1 MKRLAI
7 KTQAKQEIIDINERV
22 QRVLREL
29 SITDGV
35 AVLFVPHTTAAL
47 TINENADPAVKED
60 ILTALA
66 KLVPSGP
73 HYKHAEGNA
82 HAHIKA
88 SLLGH
93 SVAIPVQDGKLQLGT
108 WQGVL
113 FCEFDGPRTRE
124 LWITVYAEAPKK
136 EAL

>member
-1 MKRLAI
+1 MKRLVL
-7 KTQAKQEIIDINERV
+7 KTQAKQEILDITERL
-22 QRVLREL
+22 QRALREL
-29 SITDGV
+29 GV
-35 AVLFVPHTTAAL
+35 QNGAVVLFVPHTTAAI

-60 ILTALA
+60 LLSALN
-66 KLVPSGP
+66 KLVPAGP

-88 SLLGH
+88 SLIGH
-93 SVAIPVQDGKLQLGT
+93 SITVPVQEGKLQLGT

-124 LWITVYAEAPKK
+124 LWLTVCAA
-136 EAL
+136 

>member
-1 MKRLAI
+1 MIKRLTL
-7 KTQAKQEIIDINERV
+7 KTQAKQELIDITERL
-22 QRVLREL
+22 QRALREL
-29 SITDGV
+29 GIPNGAV
-35 AVLFVPHTTAAL
+35 VLFVPHTTAAI

-60 ILTALA
+60 LLTALN
-66 KLVPSGP
+66 KLVPAGP

-88 SLLGH
+88 SLIGH
-93 SVAIPVQDGKLQLGT
+93 SVTIPIEDGKLQLGT

-124 LWITVYAEAPKK
+124 LWLTICAASQ
-136 EAL
+136 